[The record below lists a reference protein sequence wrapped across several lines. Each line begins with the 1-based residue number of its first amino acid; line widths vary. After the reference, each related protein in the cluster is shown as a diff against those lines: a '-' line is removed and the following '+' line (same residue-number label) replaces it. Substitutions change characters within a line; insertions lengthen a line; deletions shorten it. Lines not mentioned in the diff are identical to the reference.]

1 MIINFTLLNVW
12 NGLKGSE
19 IMIYIYFSP
28 WDDEYFL
35 SRTEIATGYIL
46 TQITDE
52 QGVYKTMQEL
62 GANKEQ
68 IDKMFEN
75 LN

>member
-1 MIINFTLLNVW
+1 
-12 NGLKGSE
+12 
-19 IMIYIYFSP
+19 MIYIYFSP

-35 SRTEIATGYIL
+35 SRTEIATGYML

-75 LN
+75 LNYVRKEVQYV

>member
-1 MIINFTLLNVW
+1 
-12 NGLKGSE
+12 
-19 IMIYIYFSP
+19 MIYIYFSP
-28 WDDEYFL
+28 CDDEYFL
-35 SRTEIATGYIL
+35 SRTEIATGYML

-75 LN
+75 LNYVKKEVQYV

>member
-1 MIINFTLLNVW
+1 
-12 NGLKGSE
+12 
-19 IMIYIYFSP
+19 MIYIYFSS

-35 SRTEIATGYIL
+35 SRTEIATGYML

-75 LN
+75 LNYVKKEVQYV